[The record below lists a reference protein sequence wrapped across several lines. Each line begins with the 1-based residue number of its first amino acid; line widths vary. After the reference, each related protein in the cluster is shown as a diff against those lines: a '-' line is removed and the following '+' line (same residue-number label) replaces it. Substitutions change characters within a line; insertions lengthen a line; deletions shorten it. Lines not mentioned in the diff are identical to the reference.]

1 MCLRRRVEKCD
12 VRIELSNVSEVI
24 HFFVFL
30 VLLNKWERLHN
41 KIKENIQ
48 HTGIYETLKKD
59 VLSFKRDL
67 TNVLERTEEQ
77 DNSEDDGELEHR
89 LHTFRVSN
97 LNDNKSSKTTL
108 PVRS

>member
-1 MCLRRRVEKCD
+1 MCLRKRVEKCD
-12 VRIELSNVSEVI
+12 VRICLTNYWKTLT
-24 HFFVFL
+24 FVFS

-97 LNDNKSSKTTL
+97 LYIIK
-108 PVRS
+108 